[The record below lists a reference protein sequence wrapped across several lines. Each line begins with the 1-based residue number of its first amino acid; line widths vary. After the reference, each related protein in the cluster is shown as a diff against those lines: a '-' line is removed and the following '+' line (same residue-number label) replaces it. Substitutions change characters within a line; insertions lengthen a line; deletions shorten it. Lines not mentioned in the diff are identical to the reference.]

1 MYEAKH
7 ISVTIKNNPADIY
20 AFASNPEN
28 LPKWAAGLSGA
39 KIIKSG
45 DAWVCESLMG
55 TVKVNFTDKNS
66 FGVMDHNVTLPNG
79 EINHNPFRV
88 QKNGSG
94 AEVVFT
100 LYRLPRMS
108 ESDFEKDAATIKKD
122 LETLKLLMEAL

>member
-1 MYEAKH
+1 
-7 ISVTIKNNPADIY
+7 
-20 AFASNPEN
+20 
-28 LPKWAAGLSGA
+28 
-39 KIIKSG
+39 
-45 DAWVCESLMG
+45 MG